1 MFFVMSQ
8 TFQLESLV
16 HLMVHLSTYS
26 FNRHT
31 IHSSWKVHECYR
43 CINFFFSYCLLVCL
57 SFSCDFLFHP
67 CIFSTRLFPVFSL
80 FVFSLFR
87 NLLLSLSL
95 YLLFFFFF
103 LNVFDSECFYNFGCY
118 FSAFSMMI
126 CSWILMVKFIAI
138 FLWSIFAI

>member
-103 LNVFDSECFYNFGCY
+103 WTFSIVNVS
-118 FSAFSMMI
+118 I
-126 CSWILMVKFIAI
+126 ILVVI
-138 FLWSIFAI
+138 FLRFLWWFVLEFWWLNL